1 MVLRLWGSCM
11 RRRQFIALVGG
22 AVAWPIGVRA
32 QQPAAKVRRM
42 GYLAAGSSSTAALLI
57 EGFRQG
63 LRELGWVEGQ
73 NIVIDYRFAEGQ
85 YDRLLGL
92 ADELIQLRVEVI
104 AASPTPAALA
114 AKNATETIP
123 IVGIA
128 FDNPVQH
135 GLVASLARPGGN
147 ITGLSY
153 SVGPEIFGKDLELL
167 RELIPAVR
175 HVAVLSNPAG
185 PNHAPMISNV
195 KSAARTLGVEL
206 LLLEASEPGEFD
218 GAFAAMANERVK
230 ALFVFG
236 DPMLGVH
243 RARLAELAVQ
253 YRLPSMHTNRPHVEA
268 GGLMC
273 YGPSFSDL
281 WRRAAAYVDKIL
293 KGARPADIPVEQPTK
308 FELVINLKT
317 AKALGLEIPAT
328 LLARADEV
336 IE

>member
-1 MVLRLWGSCM
+1 L
-11 RRRQFIALVGG
+11 RRRDFIALAGC
-22 AVAWPIGVRA
+22 AVAAPAAVRA
-32 QQPAAKVRRM
+32 QQQATKIYRI
-42 GYLAAGSSSTAALLI
+42 GYFGSGTANSRLQGI
-57 EGFRQG
+57 FQQG
-63 LRELGWVEGQ
+63 LRDLGWIEGQ
-73 NIVIDYRFAEGQ
+73 NYGINYKFAEGQ
-85 YDRLLGL
+85 YDALPRL
-92 ADELIQLRVEVI
+92 ADELVRLRVDVI

-114 AKNATETIP
+114 AKNATATIP
-123 IVGIA
+123 IVGIG
-128 FDNPVQH
+128 FDNPIEN

-147 ITGLSY
+147 VTGLSY
-153 SVGPEIFGKDLELL
+153 GVGPDIFGKDMELL
-167 RELIPAVR
+167 REILPELR

>member
-1 MVLRLWGSCM
+1 M
-11 RRRQFIALVGG
+11 RRRDFIALAGC
-22 AVAWPIGVRA
+22 AVAAPAAVRA
-32 QQPAAKVRRM
+32 QQQATKIYRI
-42 GYLAAGSSSTAALLI
+42 GYFGSGTANSRLQGI
-57 EGFRQG
+57 FQQG
-63 LRELGWVEGQ
+63 LRDLGWIEGQ
-73 NIVIDYRFAEGQ
+73 NYGINYKFAEGQ
-85 YDRLLGL
+85 YDALPRL
-92 ADELIQLRVEVI
+92 ADELVRLRVDVI

-114 AKNATETIP
+114 AKNATATIP
-123 IVGIA
+123 IVGIG
-128 FDNPVQH
+128 FDNPIEN

-147 ITGLSY
+147 VTGLSY
-153 SVGPEIFGKDLELL
+153 GVGPDIFGKDMELL
-167 RELIPAVR
+167 REILPELR

>member
-1 MVLRLWGSCM
+1 M
-11 RRRQFIALVGG
+11 RRRDFIALAGC
-22 AVAWPIGVRA
+22 AVAAPAAVRA
-32 QQPAAKVRRM
+32 QQQATKIYRI
-42 GYLAAGSSSTAALLI
+42 GYFGSGTANSRLQGI
-57 EGFRQG
+57 FQQG
-63 LRELGWVEGQ
+63 LRDLGWIEGQ
-73 NIVIDYRFAEGQ
+73 NYGINYKFAEGQ
-85 YDRLLGL
+85 YDALPRL
-92 ADELIQLRVEVI
+92 ADELVRLRVDVI

-114 AKNATETIP
+114 AKNATATIP
-123 IVGIA
+123 IVGIG
-128 FDNPVQH
+128 FDNPIEN

-147 ITGLSY
+147 VTGLSY
-153 SVGPEIFGKDLELL
+153 GVGPDIFGKDMELL
-167 RELIPAVR
+167 REILPELR

-218 GAFAAMANERVK
+218 GAFAAMANERVG

-243 RARLAELAVQ
+243 RARLADLAVQ

-293 KGARPADIPVEQPTK
+293 KGARPADLPVEQPTK